1 MRRAI
6 AGVVAAA
13 VCGMSGCIIVVD
25 RDREVR
31 YYSEDGKP
39 SRPIGVYLGEV
50 DRATATQLGIERG
63 NAALVTSVSSHS
75 PADKGG
81 LKAYDIITGVNGDTH
96 ASPDRV
102 RRAIQNQ
109 NAGGELHFAVVRGGQ
124 PLTVCIVKP

>member
-6 AGVVAAA
+6 AGVMVAA

-39 SRPIGVYLGEV
+39 SRPIGVYLAEM
-50 DRATATQLGIERG
+50 DRATASQLGIDRG
-63 NAALVTSVSSHS
+63 EAALVTSVSSHS

-81 LKAYDIITGVNGDTH
+81 LKAYDVITSVNGDTH
-96 ASPDRV
+96 ASPERV

-109 NAGGELHFAVVRGGQ
+109 NAGGELHFGLLREGK
-124 PLTVCIVKP
+124 PLTVCVVKP